1 MKRCAS
7 ESIADGAKVLTVS
20 QVDEVN
26 FLLRKVSALSDA
38 LNAASGGEH
47 TTDIMEELDKIR
59 AILTV

>member
-26 FLLRKVSALSDA
+26 FLLRKISALFDV
-38 LNAASGGEH
+38 LNAASEAER

>member
-26 FLLRKVSALSDA
+26 FLLRKISALFDV
-38 LNAASGGEH
+38 LNAASEAERA
-47 TTDIMEELDKIR
+47 TDIMEELDKIR

>member
-1 MKRCAS
+1 MRLSAT
-7 ESIADGAKVLTVS
+7 ESIADGEKVLTVS

-26 FLLRKVSALSDA
+26 FLLRKVSALSDV
-38 LNAASGGEH
+38 LNAASEAER